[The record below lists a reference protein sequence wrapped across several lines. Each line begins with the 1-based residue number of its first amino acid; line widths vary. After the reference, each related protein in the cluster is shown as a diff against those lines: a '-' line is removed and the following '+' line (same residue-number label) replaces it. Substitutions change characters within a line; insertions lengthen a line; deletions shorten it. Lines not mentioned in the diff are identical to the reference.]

1 MYAGHYTENISLRV
15 TLNCCHHAKCKWELS
30 VTSGSMTVL
39 PITYSIHYLIV
50 RNKII

>member
-1 MYAGHYTENISLRV
+1 MYAGLYTENISLHII
-15 TLNCCHHAKCKWELS
+15 LNCCQHAKCKWELS